1 MSERLLH
8 LLTYHSDEP
17 MIFSSGLFLM
27 VFLCF
32 TFIYMLLQRTL
43 TLRLLFVTA
52 FSYYFYYK
60 SSGLYFGLLAV
71 VTLSDYI
78 IARVLSVHR
87 SKWLVA
93 STRPVCSSV

>member
-43 TLRLLFVTA
+43 TLRLHA
-52 FSYYFYYK
+52 ER
-60 SSGLYFGLLAV
+60 LY
-71 VTLSDYI
+71 
-78 IARVLSVHR
+78 H
-87 SKWLVA
+87 